1 MNQFR
6 LALPL
11 ALAVLAGCSY
21 FHDQEEAVKRVCG
34 PDVEQVPWG
43 RGVEIGHTYS
53 FDVLTH
59 CGIEWAYFKSLLGAP
74 EENGRAQH
82 VGSDRARD
90 DDSRR
95 ARCGS
100 LRRYF
105 SWEGRFRAGAPSATN
120 PRPAPSERGSR
131 ASPSRCGPVFV
142 LERDPRNP
150 QHPVLTRRRRSFAG
164 KSWAKFSAQCVSPEK
179 TKAHMCRRFRS
190 SPGWTRTNNPPVNS
204 RMLCQL
210 SYRGTAAPV

>member
-1 MNQFR
+1 VGLLQ
-6 LALPL
+6 
-11 ALAVLAGCSY
+11 
-21 FHDQEEAVKRVCG
+21 Q
-34 PDVEQVPWG
+34 
-43 RGVEIGHTYS
+43 
-53 FDVLTH
+53 
-59 CGIEWAYFKSLLGAP
+59 SLLGAP

-90 DDSRR
+90 DDSLR
-95 ARCGS
+95 AQCGS
-100 LRRYF
+100 FRRYF

-204 RMLCQL
+204 QPALEQPGSIAWFHAPFGALRCAQVSSGRYQVRYQVRALLL
-210 SYRGTAAPV
+210 SSGDCASVA